1 MQRSKN
7 MSTKKKTV
15 EYTTE
20 FKQNAI
26 RLTKVRGRTIASVAE
41 ELNIPAW
48 RLRDWIKEAKQN
60 LEKSSDLNELLKL
73 HNEIKRLKEE
83 NEILKKAAAYFA
95 KTLQ

>member
-1 MQRSKN
+1 